1 MSFYSDVVIPFFYDM
16 AMDKPH
22 IEEGRKNILKN
33 VSGEVLEIGFGTGL
47 NLPHYPPASSNL
59 TIIDK
64 NPGMNKRAH
73 GRISASKIK
82 VDNMVL
88 NGEELPFEDE
98 SFDSVVST
106 FTLCSIQNID
116 KALKEICRVL
126 KPDGKF
132 FFQEHGLANDLKIR
146 KWQNRINPF
155 QKIWADG
162 CNLNRDIKL
171 LIENAGFD
179 ITEIKN
185 YFLEKGPKTHT
196 FMYEGIACK

>member
-1 MSFYSDVVIPFFYDM
+1 MSFYSEAVIPLFYDM
-16 AMDKPH
+16 VMDKPH
-22 IEEGRKNILKN
+22 IKKGRINILKN

-47 NLPHYPPASSNL
+47 NLPHYPPAVTKL

-64 NPGMNKRAH
+64 NPGMNKQAQE
-73 GRISASKIK
+73 RISASKIK
-82 VDNMVL
+82 VDNKVL

-106 FTLCSIQNID
+106 FTLCSIENID
-116 KALKEICRVL
+116 KALKEFYRVL
-126 KPDGKF
+126 KPDGKYY
-132 FFQEHGLANDLKIR
+132 FQEHGLANDLKIR

-155 QKIWADG
+155 QKVLADG
-162 CNLNRDIKL
+162 CNLNRNIKS
-171 LIENAGFD
+171 LIENTGFS
-179 ITEIKN
+179 ITEFEN

>member
-1 MSFYSDVVIPFFYDM
+1 MSFYSETVIPLFYDLV
-16 AMDKPH
+16 MDKPH
-22 IEEGRKNILKN
+22 IKEGRKNILKD

-47 NLPHYPPASSNL
+47 NLPLYPLAVTKL

-64 NPGMNKRAH
+64 NPGMNKRAQE
-73 GRISASKIK
+73 RISASKIE
-82 VDNMVL
+82 VDNKVI
-88 NGEELPFEDE
+88 NGEELPYEDE

-116 KALKEICRVL
+116 KALKEIYRVL
-126 KPDGKF
+126 KPDGKY

-146 KWQNRINPF
+146 KWQNRINSF
-155 QKIWADG
+155 QKVLADG
-162 CNLNRDIKL
+162 CNLNRDIKS
-171 LIENAGFD
+171 LIENTGFN
-179 ITEIKN
+179 ITEFKN